1 VIRLYQLNDSSN
13 LFFGGLR
20 WEDCAK
26 IEFGIRMNAPV
37 LCFSQ
42 RPEAYA
48 FFFDPKQLLGKDG
61 IIVVRD
67 DVDPAPLLNLYFDEV
82 ERLDHPI
89 VITHFSK
96 PAVVLNLFVGRKLRA
111 IYPWIY
117 GPYPDKEVKIF
128 FDEIRSVD
136 QARIR
141 VRGWAAEIGGSG
153 SPITILGFVNG
164 AKVLTVQ
171 TRGERPDVAAALN
184 LSIFAA
190 KDVSFDGTLTCRRG
204 QQLVIVAVTASNKYV
219 LHPHRLF
226 CP

>member
-1 VIRLYQLNDSSN
+1 VFQP
-13 LFFGGLR
+13 GGKR
-20 WEDCAK
+20 SREDNRKQDQTRTCAQSGVK
-26 IEFGIRMNAPV
+26 IEHCSRCP
-37 LCFSQ
+37 
-42 RPEAYA
+42 
-48 FFFDPKQLLGKDG
+48 
-61 IIVVRD
+61 
-67 DVDPAPLLNLYFDEV
+67 
-82 ERLDHPI
+82 
-89 VITHFSK
+89 
-96 PAVVLNLFVGRKLRA
+96 
-111 IYPWIY
+111 
-117 GPYPDKEVKIF
+117 
-128 FDEIRSVD
+128 RSVD